1 MLYVVVSTF
10 VIIKG
15 AVNMNSGI
23 DLQNIA
29 TTMSKLNYDLS
40 QKMQSDNEALI
51 ELADE
56 MAERATTFGGQGYK
70 AFLESRERFTSA
82 LHRINDEY
90 RELIYLTNSKS

>member
-1 MLYVVVSTF
+1 
-10 VIIKG
+10 
-15 AVNMNSGI
+15 MNSGI

-40 QKMQSDNEALI
+40 QKMKSDNEALI

-70 AFLESRERFTSA
+70 AFLESFVPNVAWVLQLSIIHLFDVIFTILLSVMC
-82 LHRINDEY
+82 
-90 RELIYLTNSKS
+90 SKQYNGFFSLA